1 MQNVSVSV
9 SVSVNKVSQEIK
21 RGDIWLAEL
30 EGSKGSEMKMVRPVV
45 IIQNNLGNKYS
56 PCCTIIP
63 LTSKVGKRWMP
74 THTTLHK
81 TVCLSTLSIALA
93 EQVATIS
100 KERLTKFIGV
110 VEKSEIV
117 AIEDAIMIQLGIK
130 PRNNIAY
137 AN

>member
-1 MQNVSVSV
+1 MQV
-9 SVSVNKVSQEIK
+9 VNKVQQEIK

-100 KERLTKFIGV
+100 KERLTKFIGSV
-110 VEKSEIV
+110 HPSELLELEN
-117 AIEDAIMIQLGIK
+117 ALMIQLGIGRK
-130 PRNNIAY
+130 NNIAY